1 MVLLVGGSAITMGN
15 WINDAS
21 AILNVWYPGEEG
33 GTAVAETLFGDY
45 SPAGRLPI
53 TYPVHE
59 AQLPLVYNHKP
70 TGRGDDYNN
79 LSGEPLFP
87 FGYGL
92 SYTTFEYSNITLAK
106 KEIKPNESTTVSF
119 TLKNTG
125 DRDGEEVA
133 QLYLRDMLASV
144 VRPVLEL
151 KGFERVKLKA
161 GESKTISF
169 KIKPEML
176 QMLNANLKTVIEP
189 GDFRVMIGSSSR
201 ELQLKETLTVK

>member
-1 MVLLVGGSAITMGN
+1 M
-15 WINDAS
+15 
-21 AILNVWYPGEEG
+21 
-33 GTAVAETLFGDY
+33 
-45 SPAGRLPI
+45 
-53 TYPVHE
+53 
-59 AQLPLVYNHKP
+59 
-70 TGRGDDYNN
+70 
-79 LSGEPLFP
+79 
-87 FGYGL
+87 
-92 SYTTFEYSNITLAK
+92 AK